1 MLSRID
7 DIIFPDRCE
16 VIEIEASQRYIYP
29 IFKNGSSSI
38 NEYAQAQKYK
48 ILFNGQIS
56 KLSNINVIIRNPQ
69 ERFISGFNTYV
80 YNTLRDNPRL
90 DLNTVIYFAETY
102 LFLNRHYAPQFSW
115 LINLTR
121 YASKT
126 TTKLHLH
133 GMDSLKEFTP
143 LTLKPNE
150 EKILSQEVVD
160 RLNTNIHNEM
170 YLRIDNL
177 LLSLVGKAMTFE
189 EILTYL
195 KEQDPKA
202 CEHVLS

>member
-16 VIEIEASQRYIYP
+16 VIELASQRYIYS

-38 NEYAQAQKYK
+38 NEYAQAQKCK
-48 ILFNGQIS
+48 ILFNEQIR
-56 KLSNINVIIRNPQ
+56 KLTDINVIIRNPQ

-80 YNTLRDNPRL
+80 YNTLRDNPDL
-90 DLNTVIYFAETY
+90 DLDTIIYFAETY

-115 LINLTR
+115 LVNLTR
-121 YASKT
+121 YVDKN

-143 LTLKPNE
+143 LIISPPEK
-150 EKILSQEVVD
+150 KILSQEVVD

-177 LLSLVGKAMTFE
+177 LLSLVGQSVTFE

-195 KEQDPKA
+195 KEQDLKA

>member
-1 MLSRID
+1 M
-7 DIIFPDRCE
+7 IFPDRCE
-16 VIEIEASQRYIYP
+16 VIELASQRYIYS

-38 NEYAQAQKYK
+38 NEYAQAQKCK
-48 ILFNGQIS
+48 ILFNEQIR
-56 KLSNINVIIRNPQ
+56 KLTDINVIIRNPQ

-80 YNTLRDNPRL
+80 YNTLRDNPNL
-90 DLNTVIYFAETY
+90 DLDTVIYFAETY

-115 LINLTR
+115 LVNLTR
-121 YASKT
+121 YANKT
-126 TTKLHLH
+126 TTKLHIH

-143 LTLKPNE
+143 LNISPPEK
-150 EKILSQEVVD
+150 KILSQEVVD

-177 LLSLVGKAMTFE
+177 LLNLVGQAMTFE
-189 EILTYL
+189 EIVTYL

>member
-1 MLSRID
+1 VLSRID

-16 VIEIEASQRYIYP
+16 VIELASQRYIYP